1 MSKKCGKGACKDEF
15 KKCCPSKKSDA
26 TPPAPA
32 KDPATPANDEKACPS
47 KKCSGGGCKP
57 K

>member
-32 KDPATPANDEKACPS
+32 TPPAKPANDEKCCPS
-47 KKCSGGGCKP
+47 KKSGGGCKP
-57 K
+57 